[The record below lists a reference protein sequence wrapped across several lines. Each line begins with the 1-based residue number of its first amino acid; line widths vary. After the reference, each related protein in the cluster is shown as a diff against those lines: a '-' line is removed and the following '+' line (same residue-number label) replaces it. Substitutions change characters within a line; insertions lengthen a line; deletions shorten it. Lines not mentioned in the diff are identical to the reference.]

1 MIVLDPAL
9 PEEVRQALALVRA
22 HVTADAEGWEALR
35 DVDDVGLL
43 ANSLVRLV
51 GVCLQ
56 LMVPAEAHDAER
68 LDPAAV
74 EVAGALAGMLTYQ
87 PGDDALD
94 PERVDRLLADISGA
108 LARNHAGGA
117 A

>member
-1 MIVLDPAL
+1 MSIDAAL

-22 HVTADAEGWEALR
+22 HVISDAEGWEALR

-56 LMVPAEAHDAER
+56 LMVPAEAHHAER

-74 EVAGALAGMLTYQ
+74 DRVLGVLAFAFRPKDQ
-87 PGDDALD
+87 P
-94 PERVDRLLADISGA
+94 
-108 LARNHAGGA
+108 
-117 A
+117 